1 MSALRLLLVE
11 DDELLGQGLATGL
24 TQAGFAVDRVRTG
37 EDAQVA
43 LETTHYDAAVL
54 DLGLPG
60 MDGLTL
66 LRQRRAV
73 NDTTPVLVLTAR
85 DTVTDKIRGL
95 DAGGDDYLVKPFD
108 LSEVLARLRALL
120 RRSQGKA
127 APLIHH
133 GRITLDPASHSVT
146 LDGKPVQ
153 LSGRE
158 FGVLQELLFNAGRV
172 LTRSQL
178 EDRLY
183 GWGEEIESNAI
194 EVHIHNLR
202 KKLFADVIRT
212 LRGVGYMIPVPPP

>member
-1 MSALRLLLVE
+1 MRLLLVE
-11 DDELLGQGLATGL
+11 DDELLGRGLASGL
-24 TQAGFAVDRVRTG
+24 SQAGFAVDRAGTA

-43 LETTHYDAAVL
+43 LAATHYDAAIL
-54 DLGLPG
+54 DIGLPG

-66 LRQRRAV
+66 LRQRRAAR
-73 NDTTPVLVLTAR
+73 DDTPVLVLTAR
-85 DTVTDKIRGL
+85 DTVTDKIKGL

-108 LSEVLARLRALL
+108 LNELLARLRALL
-120 RRSQGKA
+120 RRSLGKA

-133 GRITLDPASHSVT
+133 GRITLDPASHGVT
-146 LDGKPVQ
+146 LDGQPVQ

-158 FGVLQELLFNAGRV
+158 FAVLQELLFNAGRV

-202 KKLFADVIRT
+202 KKLHADAIRT
-212 LRGVGYMIPVPPP
+212 LRGVGYMIPAPS